1 MEGDI
6 TQPGL
11 FTKEQDA
18 CCKIDTIINS
28 AANVAHFSYGDTL
41 EKINTDGV
49 KNLIR
54 YALRQKAL
62 LCQISTI
69 SVAGMTAK
77 DALQESFGEAD
88 FYIGQ
93 EIQNKYI
100 YSKYMAEYEM
110 MRAAVDEGLKVKL
123 MRVGNLQGRISDGEF
138 QMNMN
143 SNAFTR
149 QFASYIKIGAVPQS
163 VYEAGVNFSP
173 VDETA
178 HNIVSLMLVPK
189 AAAFHV
195 YPPNEV
201 RYADLFR
208 GMEKIGYQVLV
219 LPDEVFDER
228 IEKLKRTKE
237 GREQIEGLFTKESA
251 GGYREIPVVQKY
263 TEQYLKELSEGWS
276 RITEEYI
283 EKYLS
288 ALDGMGYF

>member
-1 MEGDI
+1 M
-6 TQPGL
+6 
-11 FTKEQDA
+11 
-18 CCKIDTIINS
+18 
-28 AANVAHFSYGDTL
+28 
-41 EKINTDGV
+41 
-49 KNLIR
+49 
-54 YALRQKAL
+54 
-62 LCQISTI
+62 
-69 SVAGMTAK
+69 
-77 DALQESFGEAD
+77 
-88 FYIGQ
+88 
-93 EIQNKYI
+93 
-100 YSKYMAEYEM
+100 
-110 MRAAVDEGLKVKL
+110 
-123 MRVGNLQGRISDGEF
+123 
-138 QMNMN
+138 
-143 SNAFTR
+143 
-149 QFASYIKIGAVPQS
+149 
-163 VYEAGVNFSP
+163 
-173 VDETA
+173 DETA

>member
-1 MEGDI
+1 M
-6 TQPGL
+6 
-11 FTKEQDA
+11 
-18 CCKIDTIINS
+18 
-28 AANVAHFSYGDTL
+28 
-41 EKINTDGV
+41 